1 MAPPKL
7 RVEYQALTRMS
18 TTLSELCH
26 DINNYYQHLKNH
38 TEHLHNSGWRGRAA
52 DQWFHEMENVLF
64 PKTKH
69 LIQTLEST
77 SQMLKRIS
85 DVYRAAE
92 RDAAGVF
99 KRTP

>member
-1 MAPPKL
+1 MAPTL
-7 RVEYQALTRMS
+7 RVEYQALAQMS
-18 TTLSELCH
+18 KSLSEVAHYNEQYL
-26 DINNYYQHLKNH
+26 QRLKNH
-38 TEHLHNSGWRGRAA
+38 TEHLHKSGWRGRAA

-69 LIQTLEST
+69 LIQTLEGC
-77 SQMLKRIS
+77 SQLLKKLS
-85 DVYRAAE
+85 DIYRAAE